1 MVNKE
6 DWDADERNKQNSLWQ
21 YLASLT
27 RHQQQMIKGIV
38 SKYAFDYLWLE
49 EKDFLKQLQDSLTL
63 NELAKLSDEEKKF
76 REKLIED
83 TMAVWRRNK
92 SALKQNDK
100 NREREQKEEEF
111 RASVCSMNVG
121 FQDTTIHRPY
131 IEIRFVRSLKPQDF
145 TKAKTLV

>member
-83 TMAVWRRNK
+83 IMAVWRRNK

-111 RASVCSMNVG
+111 RASAARLTLDSK
-121 FQDTTIHRPY
+121 TP
-131 IEIRFVRSLKPQDF
+131 RFIVHISK
-145 TKAKTLV
+145 